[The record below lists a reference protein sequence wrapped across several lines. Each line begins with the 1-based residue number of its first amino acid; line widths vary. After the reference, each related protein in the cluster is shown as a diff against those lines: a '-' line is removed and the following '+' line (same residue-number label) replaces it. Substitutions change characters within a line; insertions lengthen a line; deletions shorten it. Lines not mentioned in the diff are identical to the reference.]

1 MSNLIQDVTKE
12 FPEFWDLPISMGGV
26 SYGKTQFDK
35 TNISLVLEHLIGNSD
50 NFLLIV
56 YPHDPTIT
64 PVSFI
69 EGLISLLKRDVLA
82 EDSEVLSGIEI
93 GDSVVVISGRTIVPG
108 IYLGI
113 EKGSDGITRHQV
125 REDVKASSP
134 VTHGIPISRQW
145 TIQPYSQAG
154 TKKNK
159 RQAEAYGERLE
170 KILKLPPGGLLA
182 FQKSK
187 MLFVAK
193 NKGQLKED
201 LSGVN
206 LGGDPLTAV
215 FSVADYVSDKKF
227 VPIGRD
233 PLRREPTGGL
243 VSNLDHAVDIA
254 LSDKSIRL
262 IMVDGASKLRS
273 HFGSL
278 ERLRNDSDSCR
289 VICLLNAEDEDQ
301 ITTLKKIGA
310 QAWIWKRSDF
320 SEMKAEDLQLKVGN
334 PVAVHNNI
342 LNYLGGVDP
351 QIFTVEQSPELTEAI
366 NASFDFIRKISG
378 KTEGDLDCTVLLR
391 WSVSLINNMLQ
402 LPIPV
407 SDYHNYVSTLEGSNY
422 LRLDEK
428 LKSIEKKVK
437 SSYGFSV
444 PLDTKDEWEQLLSRM
459 RLIYKL
465 LKQENPKWI
474 QLLQLIEGNESN
486 GSLSILT
493 FEENYSNAIK
503 FLYPRK
509 FRSILSGAEV
519 GNTQEDKV
527 IITGWK
533 NKNAAAKLFLAPYRE
548 SVYLLYPQENQ
559 RYSKVLRMH
568 PASPETNIDEKLRSS
583 QGIKSR
589 TTDDGEITGGADISG
604 LLNDL
609 ELKLS
614 DSLYK
619 AHLQEYGEE
628 NITDVRRI
636 VFEENH
642 YSYVTENQTLHRLVR
657 ESRSIE
663 KCQLGKV
670 SPGDELVFA
679 ESQRN
684 MFEELL
690 SIISQSEQYKLLF
703 SDVRLWHESLLGY
716 MEENV
721 IDDEELSAKLS
732 SIGCNIGIGTL
743 KSWIKGDL
751 ISPSEKNLRDLAKII
766 SDSHLNKNLEHVIS
780 SARRIHSL
788 HIQTGRLLVRKII
801 SAVVQDDDTGIDKE
815 TQNRIEEYS
824 KKARIVT
831 VREINPDIIK
841 VPAKA
846 IGKLFEF

>member
-465 LKQENPKWI
+465 LKH
-474 QLLQLIEGNESN
+474 SD
-486 GSLSILT
+486 
-493 FEENYSNAIK
+493 FY
-503 FLYPRK
+503 
-509 FRSILSGAEV
+509 
-519 GNTQEDKV
+519 
-527 IITGWK
+527 
-533 NKNAAAKLFLAPYRE
+533 
-548 SVYLLYPQENQ
+548 YLL
-559 RYSKVLRMH
+559 LR
-568 PASPETNIDEKLRSS
+568 ET
-583 QGIKSR
+583 
-589 TTDDGEITGGADISG
+589 T
-604 LLNDL
+604 
-609 ELKLS
+609 
-614 DSLYK
+614 
-619 AHLQEYGEE
+619 
-628 NITDVRRI
+628 
-636 VFEENH
+636 
-642 YSYVTENQTLHRLVR
+642 
-657 ESRSIE
+657 
-663 KCQLGKV
+663 
-670 SPGDELVFA
+670 
-679 ESQRN
+679 
-684 MFEELL
+684 
-690 SIISQSEQYKLLF
+690 
-703 SDVRLWHESLLGY
+703 
-716 MEENV
+716 
-721 IDDEELSAKLS
+721 
-732 SIGCNIGIGTL
+732 
-743 KSWIKGDL
+743 
-751 ISPSEKNLRDLAKII
+751 
-766 SDSHLNKNLEHVIS
+766 NLE
-780 SARRIHSL
+780 
-788 HIQTGRLLVRKII
+788 
-801 SAVVQDDDTGIDKE
+801 
-815 TQNRIEEYS
+815 
-824 KKARIVT
+824 
-831 VREINPDIIK
+831 
-841 VPAKA
+841 
-846 IGKLFEF
+846 